1 MSFDKGGFKS
11 PYSFLSGN
19 MNLRTKTLLII
30 SFIGLILLTVAIS
43 SFFINVDNITTN
55 FAIKNSQPSLQH
67 PFGTDWMGRDMFS
80 RTMKGLGLSIIIG
93 GLASMLSA
101 IIAVFLGLS
110 STLGRYFDHV
120 VTGITDLFLSIPHIL
135 LIILVSISLGGGIT
149 GIVVGISL
157 THWIPLTR
165 VLRAEI
171 KQINTS
177 TYVKLSKNFGRTK
190 LWIAKNHLLPLLI
203 PQIVVGTILIFP
215 HAIMHEASVT
225 FLGFGL
231 SPHEP
236 AIGII
241 LAESMKYLSN
251 GSWWL
256 AFFPGLSLLI
266 IVLLFDLIGDNLQK
280 LLDPTQANE

>member
-1 MSFDKGGFKS
+1 MSFDKERFKS
-11 PYSFLSGN
+11 PYSFLFGN

-30 SFIGLILLTVAIS
+30 SLVGFVLLAIAIN

-80 RTMKGLGLSIIIG
+80 RTIKGLGLSIVIG
-93 GLASMLSA
+93 GLASILSA

-110 STLGRYFDHV
+110 STLGRYFDHAV
-120 VTGITDLFLSIPHIL
+120 NSMTDLFLSIPHIL
-135 LIILVSISLGGGIT
+135 LIILVSISLGGGIS

-203 PQIVVGTILIFP
+203 PQIVVGTILVFP

>member
-1 MSFDKGGFKS
+1 MIRMRENITKS
-11 PYSFLSGN
+11 YSPLKN

-30 SFIGLILLTVAIS
+30 AFTALLLLSVVITS
-43 SFFINVDNITTN
+43 LFINSENITTN
-55 FAIKNSQPSLQH
+55 FGFRNLAPSFEHL
-67 PFGTDWMGRDMFS
+67 FGTDWMGRDMFT
-80 RTMKGLGLSIIIG
+80 RTMKGLGLSIMIG
-93 GLASMLSA
+93 AFASVLST
-101 IIAVFLGLS
+101 IIAVLLALCS
-110 STLGRYFDHV
+110 SLHKYLDSFVGWLV
-120 VTGITDLFLSIPHIL
+120 DLFLSIPHLL
-135 LIILVSISLGGGIT
+135 LIILVSIALGGGAFGVII
-149 GIVVGISL
+149 GVAVS
-157 THWIPLTR
+157 HWTTLTR

-177 TYVKLSKNFGRTK
+177 EYVHISKNFGK
-190 LWIAKNHLLPLLI
+190 SKFWIAKRHILPLVLT
-203 PQIVVGTILIFP
+203 QIVLGTILIFP

-241 LAESMKYLSN
+241 LSESMKYLAT
-251 GSWWL
+251 GAWWL

-280 LLDPTQANE
+280 ILDPANAHE